1 MLRPSTRGEL
11 VMEGEWFLLGILGGL
26 IVGIPIGGY
35 LAVRL
40 GA

>member
-1 MLRPSTRGEL
+1 
-11 VMEGEWFLLGILGGL
+11 MEAEWFLLGMLGGL